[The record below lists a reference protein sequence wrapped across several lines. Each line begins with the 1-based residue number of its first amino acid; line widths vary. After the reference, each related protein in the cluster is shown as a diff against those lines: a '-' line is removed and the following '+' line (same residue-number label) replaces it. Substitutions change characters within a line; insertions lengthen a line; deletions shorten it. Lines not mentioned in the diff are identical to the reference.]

1 MNIYVLSQ
9 LEWLLRIII
18 AGICGAII
26 GFERKARLKEAGM
39 RTHLVVAVGAALI
52 MIVSK
57 YGFNDVIGIKGVT
70 LDPSRI
76 AAQVVSGIGFLGAGM
91 IFLRKQA
98 VSGLTTAAGVWVTAG
113 VGLAIGASLYIIGIA
128 ATILILIAQ
137 TLLRRRLKWLKL
149 PVGEQINIQIKDNPG
164 GIDYIRKKLSE
175 FNIEVLAI
183 KVEKIENDL
192 IDIEVLAKLPQRYD
206 VATLM
211 TLFKD
216 NSFVNSVEVANFT

>member
-18 AGICGAII
+18 AGICGATI

-39 RTHLVVAVGAALI
+39 RTHLVVAMGAALI

-57 YGFNDVIGIKGVT
+57 YGFNDVTGFKGVT

-164 GIDYIRKKLSE
+164 AIDYIRKKLSE
-175 FNIEVLAI
+175 FNIEVLTI
-183 KVEKIENDL
+183 KVEKMENDL